1 LEQLKST
8 ALAGGTT
15 DELDALAVAA
25 EAVISIENQG
35 WMAKLA
41 EDPADHTTKDDHP

>member
-1 LEQLKST
+1 VVE
-8 ALAGGTT
+8 
-15 DELDALAVAA
+15 A

-41 EDPADHTTKDDHP
+41 EDPPGHEAPAAPDVRASDA